1 MTSPSNILSAATA
14 QAVELPSLL
23 AVLARLATSD
33 LGRDRILALQPAED
47 EADLVIRRRRY
58 EEALRLGG
66 GAPLVPDFDVP
77 LGELLVR
84 LNTGRPPLAGLDLVR
99 LADLLRASR
108 AAAQRIAVAAAA
120 DPPAPELARLAAGL
134 PDLSALLRKIE
145 RTFDRRGEVRED
157 ASPRLAS

>member
-1 MTSPSNILSAATA
+1 MSSPSVLSAAPA
-14 QAVELPSLL
+14 QALELPSLL
-23 AVLARLATSD
+23 AVLARLAASD

-47 EADLVIRRRRY
+47 EADLGVRRRRY

-66 GAPLVPDFDVP
+66 GPPLVPDFDVP
-77 LGELLVR
+77 LGELLAR
-84 LNTGRPPLAGLDLVR
+84 LNTGRPPLEGLDLAR

-108 AAAQRIAVAAAA
+108 AAAQRIAAADAAGTPGGA

-145 RTFDRRGEVRED
+145 RTLD
-157 ASPRLAS
+157 